1 MVTAKKKRGG
11 GGGGGGGMEGLEEM
25 EGDAVIESGDEKSD
39 DDMGADAM
47 IKVKG
52 FRGLMY

>member
-1 MVTAKKKRGG
+1 MVAAKKKR

-25 EGDAVIESGDEKSD
+25 EGDGVIESGDEKSD

-52 FRGLMY
+52 FRGWMY